1 MWCTVDFN
9 ACVFS
14 VQRKCDQYWPE
25 DGIETYGP
33 IQVKHVNTFS
43 RAHYTVRIFSL
54 KNVKLKKVSRDSKWL
69 HSCIALR
76 KKVLFTNVLL
86 TDVIFYLHVYSL
98 LIVINECFYCFET
111 NLIPK
116 SAPYLF
122 SKQNKNLSCW
132 YSLINCLSLEW
143 TT

>member
-1 MWCTVDFN
+1 MWCTIDFN

-76 KKVLFTNVLL
+76 KKVLFLQCITYRCDILFTCILITYCNKWMFLL
-86 TDVIFYLHVYSL
+86 FWNKPYSKISTVFIFKTKQKFIM
-98 LIVINECFYCFET
+98 LIQFN
-111 NLIPK
+111 
-116 SAPYLF
+116 
-122 SKQNKNLSCW
+122 
-132 YSLINCLSLEW
+132 
-143 TT
+143 